1 MKEKPLSRKE
11 AVAKTLED
19 VGMALKIVL
28 DFLETDEV
36 NLKDIEV
43 QRKVPE
49 FPWDARDQT
58 ITEIMVSLEGLRNR
72 IKRIEGW

>member
-19 VGMALKIVL
+19 VGTALKIVL
-28 DFLETDEV
+28 DFLETDEA
-36 NLKDIEV
+36 NLKDMEV

-49 FPWDARDQT
+49 FPWDARDQA
-58 ITEIMVSLEGLRNR
+58 ITEITFSLEGLRNR

>member
-1 MKEKPLSRKE
+1 
-11 AVAKTLED
+11 
-19 VGMALKIVL
+19 VGTALKIVL

-36 NLKDIEV
+36 NLKDMEV
-43 QRKVPE
+43 QSKVPE

-72 IKRIEGW
+72 INRIEGW

>member
-19 VGMALKIVL
+19 VGTALKIVL

-36 NLKDIEV
+36 NLKDMEV

-49 FPWDARDQT
+49 FPWDARDQAV
-58 ITEIMVSLEGLRNR
+58 TEIMVTLEGLRNR
-72 IKRIEGW
+72 IKCIEGW

>member
-1 MKEKPLSRKE
+1 MKEKPLGRKE

-19 VGMALKIVL
+19 IGAAVEIVL

-36 NLKDIEV
+36 NLRDVEV

-49 FPWDARDQT
+49 FPWAARDQA

>member
-19 VGMALKIVL
+19 VGTALKIVL

-36 NLKDIEV
+36 NLRNMEV

-49 FPWDARDQT
+49 FPWDARDHT
-58 ITEIMVSLEGLRNR
+58 ITEIMVTLEGLRNR
-72 IKRIEGW
+72 IKRIEG

>member
-19 VGMALKIVL
+19 VGTALKMVL
-28 DFLETDEV
+28 DFLETDEA
-36 NLKDIEV
+36 NLNDMEV

-49 FPWDARDQT
+49 FPWDARDQA
-58 ITEIMVSLEGLRNR
+58 ITEITVCLEGLRNR
-72 IKRIEGW
+72 IKHIEG

>member
-19 VGMALKIVL
+19 VGAALKIVL

-36 NLKDIEV
+36 NLSDMEV
-43 QRKVPE
+43 QRKVSE
-49 FPWDARDQT
+49 FPWGARDQA

>member
-1 MKEKPLSRKE
+1 MKEKPLSRNE

-19 VGMALKIVL
+19 VGTALKIVL

-36 NLKDIEV
+36 NLKDMEV
-43 QRKVPE
+43 QSKVPE

-72 IKRIEGW
+72 INRIEGW

>member
-19 VGMALKIVL
+19 VGTALKIVL
-28 DFLETDEV
+28 DFLETDEA
-36 NLKDIEV
+36 NLKDMEV

-49 FPWDARDQT
+49 FPWDARDQA
-58 ITEIMVSLEGLRNR
+58 ITEITFSLEGLRNR
-72 IKRIEGW
+72 IKHIEGC

>member
-11 AVAKTLED
+11 AAAKTLED
-19 VGMALKIVL
+19 VGTALKIVL

-36 NLKDIEV
+36 NLKDMEV
-43 QRKVPE
+43 QSKVPA
-49 FPWDARDQT
+49 FPWDTRDQT

-72 IKRIEGW
+72 INRIEGW

>member
-19 VGMALKIVL
+19 VGTALKIVL
-28 DFLETDEV
+28 NFLETDEI
-36 NLKDIEV
+36 NLKDMEV

-49 FPWDARDQT
+49 FPWDARDQA
-58 ITEIMVSLEGLRNR
+58 ITEITVSLEGLRNR
-72 IKRIEGW
+72 IKRVEGW

>member
-1 MKEKPLSRKE
+1 MKEKPLSRIQ

-19 VGMALKIVL
+19 VGTTLKIVL

-36 NLKDIEV
+36 NLKDMEV
-43 QRKVPE
+43 QSKVPE
-49 FPWDARDQT
+49 FPWDARDRT

-72 IKRIEGW
+72 INRIEGW

>member
-1 MKEKPLSRKE
+1 MKEKPLGRKE

-19 VGMALKIVL
+19 VGTALKIVL

-36 NLKDIEV
+36 NLKDVEV

-49 FPWDARDQT
+49 FPWGARDQA
-58 ITEIMVSLEGLRNR
+58 ITEITVSLEGLRNR
-72 IKRIEGW
+72 MKRIEGW

>member
-19 VGMALKIVL
+19 VGTTLKIVL

-36 NLKDIEV
+36 NLKDMEV

-49 FPWDARDQT
+49 FPWSARDQA

>member
-19 VGMALKIVL
+19 VGTALKVVL
-28 DFLETDEV
+28 DFLEADEV
-36 NLKDIEV
+36 NLKAMEV

-49 FPWDARDQT
+49 FPWGARDQA

>member
-19 VGMALKIVL
+19 VGTALRIVL
-28 DFLETDEV
+28 DFLETDEI
-36 NLKDIEV
+36 NLENMEV

-49 FPWDARDQT
+49 FPWSARDQA

-72 IKRIEGW
+72 TKRIEGL